1 MLLFVYCGPQQG
13 TDPIRTTAM
22 NKIKAYLEEV
32 VKEMQKV
39 NWPKQKELTNNTII
53 TLVAT
58 VIISLFIFGA
68 DRLISQILE
77 FVY

>member
-1 MLLFVYCGPQQG
+1 
-13 TDPIRTTAM
+13 M

-32 VKEMQKV
+32 TKEMRKV
-39 NWPKQKELTNNTII
+39 SWPSQPELISNTVI

-68 DRLISQILE
+68 DRVISLVLE
-77 FVY
+77 VVYG